1 MTSMLFVNVESI
13 WNCTSYSFEN
23 DDDEKENIVQHHLK
37 KVKDS
42 SSSVHRFRKWIEAQE
57 IKKEKIAEMDWSET
71 VKNEK
76 GNDWASLAPV

>member
-23 DDDEKENIVQHHLK
+23 NDDEKENIVQHDLKK

-42 SSSVHRFRKWIEAQE
+42 SSSVHGTNTLI
-57 IKKEKIAEMDWSET
+57 DPPPLS
-71 VKNEK
+71 
-76 GNDWASLAPV
+76 NDLNRLISL